1 MLTPMAAVLGVPA
14 YTYKGIYKELH
25 KSGGKPLNEF
35 IMAARTADGLE
46 DWTTSTVEER
56 EQILARWKEIQPDLK
71 KITSH
76 GSQSNHR
83 TSTNPTVTQ
92 PSG

>member
-1 MLTPMAAVLGVPA
+1 MAAVLGVPA

-56 EQILARWKEIQPDLK
+56 EQILARWQQIQPNLK
-71 KITSH
+71 KTTSS
-76 GSQSNHR
+76 GSQSSQQTA
-83 TSTNPTVTQ
+83 TSP
-92 PSG
+92 PA

>member
-1 MLTPMAAVLGVPA
+1 MAAVLGVPA
-14 YTYKGIYKELH
+14 YTYKGIYKQLH

-56 EQILARWKEIQPDLK
+56 EQILARWQEIQPELN

-76 GSQSNHR
+76 GSQSNHKP
-83 TSTNPTVTQ
+83 STNHAAKQ
-92 PSG
+92 